1 MSEYI
6 IETNNLTK
14 KFGDFVAVNDLSLK
28 ITRNKI
34 HGFIGQNGAG
44 KTTTIRMLTGAIHP
58 TSGEGRID
66 DYPIGSKNGRSYIGY
81 APADSLFYQN
91 MTMIEYLV
99 YVGQIKGLKKRK
111 AIDKAFELIDYFDLS
126 DSIYRKPVNFSTGM
140 KKKVMVAQALI
151 NDPKVLIL
159 DEPTA
164 NLDPSA
170 RMSILNILRKLVE
183 QNDLSIFISSH
194 VLSELEALVDE
205 VTLIRQGQIVLSGR
219 LNDLKH
225 IFNKGQYIIET
236 SNNEL
241 FKELLV
247 KYCDDIINN
256 IVDTDNG
263 ALMIIIDKENIEK
276 IEKVIPL
283 LLAYHKLRLHKFVER
298 EVSLDDIYKEI
309 YTQ

>member
-34 HGFIGQNGAG
+34 HGFIGPNGAG

-276 IEKVIPL
+276 LK
-283 LLAYHKLRLHKFVER
+283 KLFL
-298 EVSLDDIYKEI
+298 Y
-309 YTQ
+309 Y